1 MKLDK
6 KSMGAII
13 FGVLVLLLFF
23 SKTIYTYNMPEV
35 TGTRPRRGSL
45 SKIEISSGITA
56 WAEKETI
63 YAATAGVVGRVFVRE
78 GDHVEEGDELFGMD
92 FDVAAAQRRYAEI
105 GNNMAKLQAE
115 IQALRS
121 RLDIIQEALAKDYLS
136 SPESF
141 DFLPVDYPMSDETPG
156 AEMARPLS
164 GQAGLITIELERA
177 ALVLR
182 NTRIFHEL
190 KFQTR
195 SELVDAENSF
205 NTLLY
210 KYQAEAEELERTLAL
225 KRIDLENLGL
235 SHETAA
241 EILRDYRNYSVVR
254 APAAGTVVDL
264 AAERGRFFQEN
275 AFLASIGVGR
285 EFIVEC
291 TISLDNNFV
300 NPGDTCELSNSS
312 HVLKG
317 TVWRVRPAAQGK
329 TVSISVISEEVN
341 DGETFEIT
349 FDKTSSAT
357 FTLVPSSAINRDN
370 DGYFLYQIK
379 RRRGIMGNEYYLERL
394 NIFIGDSDHQNT
406 QVVRGITFFEP
417 IVLVSSKALS
427 AGATVVLKNPEDFF
441 EN

>member
-6 KSMGAII
+6 KTAGAII

-23 SKTIYTYNMPEV
+23 SKTIYTYNMPV
-35 TGTRPRRGSL
+35 ITGTRPTRSSL
-45 SKIEISSGITA
+45 SKIEISSGIAA
-56 WAEKETI
+56 WAETETI
-63 YAATAGVVGRVFVRE
+63 FAATSGVVGRVFVRE
-78 GDHVEEGDELFGMD
+78 GDHVEEGNVLFEMD

-115 IQALRS
+115 IQTLRS
-121 RLDIIQEALAKDYLS
+121 RLDIIREALSKDHLS
-136 SPESF
+136 SPEGF
-141 DFLPVDYPMSDETPG
+141 DFLPVDYPASEAPG
-156 AEMARPLS
+156 AEAAPLS
-164 GQAGLITIELERA
+164 GQAGLIAIELERA
-177 ALVLR
+177 ALNLR
-182 NTRIFHEL
+182 NTRIFHEM
-190 KFQTR
+190 KFQSR
-195 SELVDAENSF
+195 SELVDAENNF
-205 NTLLY
+205 NALLY
-210 KYQAEAEELERTLAL
+210 KYQAEAEELERTAAL
-225 KRIDLENLGL
+225 KSIDLENLRL
-235 SHETAA
+235 SRETAA
-241 EILRDYRNYSVVR
+241 EILRDYRNHSVIR
-254 APAAGTVVDL
+254 APAAGTVVDMT
-264 AAERGRFFQEN
+264 AERGKFFQEN
-275 AFLASIGVGR
+275 AFLVSIGVGR

-291 TISLDNNFV
+291 AISLDNNFV
-300 NPGDTCELSNSS
+300 NPGDTCELSNAS

-329 TVSISVISEEVN
+329 TISISVISGEVN
-341 DGETFEIT
+341 DGETFEVT
-349 FDKTSSAT
+349 FDKTSAAT

-394 NIFIGDSDHQNT
+394 NIIIGDSDHQNT

>member
-6 KSMGAII
+6 KTAGAII

-35 TGTRPRRGSL
+35 TGTRPGRGSL
-45 SKIEISSGITA
+45 SKIEISSGIAA
-56 WAEKETI
+56 WAETETI
-63 YAATAGVVGRVFVRE
+63 FAATAGVVGRVFVRE
-78 GDHVEEGDELFGMD
+78 GDHVEEGDVLFEMD

-105 GNNMAKLQAE
+105 GNNMAKLEAE

-121 RLDIIQEALAKDYLS
+121 RLDIIREALAKDYSS

-141 DFLPVDYPMSDETPG
+141 DFLPVDYQAEASG
-156 AEMARPLS
+156 AETVRPLS
-164 GQAGLITIELERA
+164 GQAGLIAIELEKA
-177 ALVLR
+177 ALALR
-182 NTRIFHEL
+182 NTRLFYEM

-195 SELVDAENSF
+195 SELADAENSF
-205 NTLLY
+205 YALLY
-210 KYQAEAEELERTLAL
+210 KYQAETEELERTLAL
-225 KRIDLENLGL
+225 KLIDLENLRL
-235 SHETAA
+235 SRETAA
-241 EILRDYRNYSVVR
+241 EILRDYRNYAVIR
-254 APAAGTVVDL
+254 APATGTVADM
-264 AAERGRFFQEN
+264 AAERGKFFQEN
-275 AFLASIGVGR
+275 ALLASIGVGR

-291 TISLDNNFV
+291 AISLDNNFV

-317 TVWRVRPAAQGK
+317 TVWRVRSTAQGK
-329 TVSISVISEEVN
+329 TVSISVISEETS
-341 DGETFEIT
+341 DGETFEVT
-349 FDKTSSAT
+349 FEKSGAAS

-394 NIFIGDSDHQNT
+394 NIFIGDSDHQST

>member
-6 KSMGAII
+6 KSVGAII
-13 FGVLVLLLFF
+13 FGLLVLLLFF

-45 SKIEISSGITA
+45 SKIEISSGIAA
-56 WAEKETI
+56 WAETETI
-63 YAATAGVVGRVFVRE
+63 YAATAGAVGRVFVRE
-78 GDHVEEGDELFGMD
+78 GDHVEEGDALFEMD

-115 IQALRS
+115 IQGLRS
-121 RLDIIQEALAKDYLS
+121 RLIIIREALAQDYLS
-136 SPESF
+136 SPEDH
-141 DFLPVDYPMSDETPG
+141 DFLPVDYPAPTEAAGVDTVRS
-156 AEMARPLS
+156 LS
-164 GQAGLITIELERA
+164 GQAGLIAIELERA
-177 ALVLR
+177 ALNLR
-182 NTRIFHEL
+182 NTRMFYDMR
-190 KFQTR
+190 FQSR
-195 SELVDAENSF
+195 SELNDAEN
-205 NTLLY
+205 NLKALLY
-210 KYQAEAEELERTLAL
+210 KYEAEAEELERTLAL
-225 KRIDLENLGL
+225 KSIDLENLRL

-241 EILRDYRNYSVVR
+241 GILSDYRNNAVIR

-264 AAERGRFFQEN
+264 AAERGKFFQEN
-275 AFLASIGVGR
+275 AFLVSIGVGR

-300 NPGDTCELSNSS
+300 SPGDACELSNAS

-317 TVWRVRPAAQGK
+317 TVWRVRPAAHGK
-329 TVSISVISEEVN
+329 TASISVISEEVN

-349 FDKTSSAT
+349 FDKTSAAT
-357 FTLVPSSAINRDN
+357 FTLVPSSAINQDN

-379 RRRGIMGNEYYLERL
+379 RRRGIMGNEYYLERI

-417 IVLVSSKALS
+417 IVMVSSKALS
-427 AGATVVLKNPEDFF
+427 TGATVVLKNPEDFF
-441 EN
+441 ES